1 MNQFSSGRIL
11 VFALTALF
19 VVSACD
25 GSKRPVPYSQVEIGD
40 PPENP
45 GVPPQNNVNI
55 NNPTLTVATNDEV
68 SPGDTLTLVWNDE
81 FDGGALDPEVWFFET
96 GDGSEYGIPGWG
108 NNEQQFYL
116 PDSAQLENGLLTITA
131 REEQVETFRFTSARI
146 NTRDRFAFQYG
157 RIEARM
163 RLPGGQGLWPAFW
176 LLPQDSPYGTWAASG
191 EIDIM
196 EAINLGGSGGNT
208 VYGTIHFGGESPANL
223 SSGQSTLVATDAT
236 ADFHTYAIE
245 WDAAEIRWYVDDVLY
260 HMENNWSST
269 AGAFP
274 APFDQ
279 PFHILFNVAVGGNW
293 PGSPDAST
301 VFPVT
306 MEVDWVRV
314 YSGEAPGSGG
324 DEPAVAAPT
333 PTADAANVISL
344 FSDAYTDIAGIDYNP
359 NWGQATV
366 VTQVDIAGNNTLK
379 YAGLNYQGTD
389 FAGNAQD
396 VSGMDTLHVDFWTA
410 DSTAL
415 NVSLISSGP
424 AETAYAL
431 TVMPN
436 TWVSVDIPLTEFAG
450 VDLADVIQIK
460 FDGNGTIFLDNL
472 YFESSA
478 SSATEPTEAAPT
490 PTAAPA
496 NVISLFSDAYT
507 DIAGIDYN
515 PNWGQATVV
524 TQVDIAGNNTLKY
537 AGLNYQGTDFAGNAQ
552 DVSGMDTLHVDFWTA
567 DSTALNVSLISP
579 GPAETAYALT
589 ITPGTWVSVDIPLTA
604 FAGVDLTDV
613 IQLKF
618 DGNGTIWLDNL
629 YFESAGPPPT
639 EPVAAAPTPTA
650 APADVISLFSDAYT
664 DIAGIDYNPN
674 WGQATVV
681 TQVDIAGNNTLKY
694 AGLNYQGT
702 DFAGNA
708 QDVSGMDTLHV
719 DFWTADS
726 TALNVSLISTGPVE
740 MAYALTITPYTWVS
754 VDIPLTAFAGVDL
767 TDVIQLKFDGN
778 GTIWLDNLY
787 FRTAGGGAGGELAV
801 NGGFES
807 GDLSDWAQF
816 PANAADPNEQT
827 VVMTNPRSGTYAGRI
842 HNTTPGSASII
853 KQANRMPVS
862 IGQTATVSFSARGSF
877 GVGGVAFAEFFTE
890 LAGEGTSSARI
901 LGGGPLGLNADANV
915 WTDFSFDIDIT
926 ADVSGGITLQ
936 LTSTT
941 GGDAA
946 SFADV
951 YYDDISI
958 VVTD

>member
-1 MNQFSSGRIL
+1 MH
-11 VFALTALF
+11 APA
-19 VVSACD
+19 
-25 GSKRPVPYSQVEIGD
+25 SKRLLRTLSFILPAIVLAGCDTGNGPTPIAGTPAPVIPPGFCD
-40 PPENP
+40 PINFEDLCSPPSIVNFNG
-45 GVPPQNNVNI
+45 GVTSII
-55 NNPTLTVATNDEV
+55 NNPDQ
-68 SPGDTLTLVWNDE
+68 
-81 FDGGALDPEVWFFET
+81 GALNDTDKVAQMQKFPDDP
-96 GDGSEYGIPGWG
+96 
-108 NNEQQFYL
+108 
-116 PDSAQLENGLLTITA
+116 ALL
-131 REEQVETFRFTSARI
+131 
-146 NTRDRFAFQYG
+146 
-157 RIEARM
+157 
-163 RLPGGQGLWPAFW
+163 
-176 LLPQDSPYGTWAASG
+176 
-191 EIDIM
+191 
-196 EAINLGGSGGNT
+196 
-208 VYGTIHFGGESPANL
+208 FGGTKLERVANYDFADGESF
-223 SSGQSTLVATDAT
+223 TMKV
-236 ADFHTYAIE
+236 
-245 WDAAEIRWYVDDVLY
+245 
-260 HMENNWSST
+260 WS
-269 AGAFP
+269 P
-274 APFDQ
+274 R
-279 PFHILFNVAVGGNW
+279 NVAVTFKLEEQGNPNGGVSREINHTGSGAWEELCYSFTGQTAGIPTPVNAITLIFDNGVAGAADTDPDNW
-293 PGSPDAST
+293 TFYYDEITQVASCGS
-301 VFPVT
+301 
-306 MEVDWVRV
+306 
-314 YSGEAPGSGG
+314 SGG

-333 PTADAANVISL
+333 PT
-344 FSDAYTDIAGIDYNP
+344 
-359 NWGQATV
+359 
-366 VTQVDIAGNNTLK
+366 VD
-379 YAGLNYQGTD
+379 
-389 FAGNAQD
+389 
-396 VSGMDTLHVDFWTA
+396 
-410 DSTAL
+410 
-415 NVSLISSGP
+415 
-424 AETAYAL
+424 
-431 TVMPN
+431 
-436 TWVSVDIPLTEFAG
+436 
-450 VDLADVIQIK
+450 
-460 FDGNGTIFLDNL
+460 
-472 YFESSA
+472 
-478 SSATEPTEAAPT
+478 
-490 PTAAPA
+490 PA

-537 AGLNYQGTDFAGNAQ
+537 ANLNYQGTDFAGNPQ
-552 DVSGMDTLHVDFWTA
+552 NVTGMTSLHVDFWTA
-567 DSTALNVSLISP
+567 DSTALNVSLISSA
-579 GPAETAYALT
+579 PAETAYALT
-589 ITPGTWVSVDIPLTA
+589 VVPNTWVSVDIPLTE
-604 FAGVDLTDV
+604 FAGVDLADV
-613 IQLKF
+613 IQIKF
-618 DGNGTIWLDNL
+618 DGNGTIFLDNL
-629 YFESAGPPPT
+629 YFSIDAGPPT

-702 DFAGNA
+702 DFAGNP
-708 QDVSGMDTLHV
+708 QDVTGMDTLHV

-726 TALNVSLISTGPVE
+726 TALNISLISPGPAETAYALTITPGTWVSVDIPLTAFAGVDLANVFQLKFDGNGTIWLDNLYFESAGPPPTEPVAAAPTPTAAAADVISLFSDAYTDIAGIDYNPNWGQATVVTQVDIAGNNTLKYAGLNYQGTDFATNPQDVTGMTSLHVDFWTADSTVLNVSLISPGPVE

-767 TDVIQLKFDGN
+767 ADVFQLKFDGN
-778 GTIWLDNLY
+778 GTVWLDNLY
-787 FRTAGGGAGGELAV
+787 FSTAGGGAGGELAV

-842 HNTTPGSASII
+842 HNTTPGTASII

>member
-19 VVSACD
+19 VVAACD

-196 EAINLGGSGGNT
+196 EAVNLGGSGGNT

-324 DEPAVAAPT
+324 DEPAAAAPT

-389 FAGNAQD
+389 F
-396 VSGMDTLHVDFWTA
+396 S
-410 DSTAL
+410 
-415 NVSLISSGP
+415 
-424 AETAYAL
+424 
-431 TVMPN
+431 
-436 TWVSVDIPLTEFAG
+436 
-450 VDLADVIQIK
+450 
-460 FDGNGTIFLDNL
+460 
-472 YFESSA
+472 
-478 SSATEPTEAAPT
+478 
-490 PTAAPA
+490 
-496 NVISLFSDAYT
+496 
-507 DIAGIDYN
+507 
-515 PNWGQATVV
+515 
-524 TQVDIAGNNTLKY
+524 
-537 AGLNYQGTDFAGNAQ
+537 GNAQ

-589 ITPGTWVSVDIPLTA
+589 VMPNTWVSVDIPLTE
-604 FAGVDLTDV
+604 FAGVDLANV
-613 IQLKF
+613 IQIKF
-618 DGNGTIWLDNL
+618 DGNGTIFLDNL
-629 YFESAGPPPT
+629 YFSIDAGPPT

-694 AGLNYQGT
+694 EGLNYQGT

-827 VVMTNPRSGTYAGRI
+827 VVMTNPRSGAYAGRI
-842 HNTTPGSASII
+842 HNTTPGTASII

>member
-1 MNQFSSGRIL
+1 MKSLDFYKETNSKIRVANMAATRMINSVNAIASKSLSRIL
-11 VFALTALF
+11 TFIIPAIVLAG
-19 VVSACD
+19 CD
-25 GSKRPVPYSQVEIGD
+25 TGNGPTPIAGTPAPDIPPGFCD
-40 PPENP
+40 PINFEDLCSPPSIVNFNG
-45 GVPPQNNVNI
+45 GVTSII
-55 NNPTLTVATNDEV
+55 NNPDQ
-68 SPGDTLTLVWNDE
+68 
-81 FDGGALDPEVWFFET
+81 GALNDTDKVAQMQKFPDDP
-96 GDGSEYGIPGWG
+96 
-108 NNEQQFYL
+108 
-116 PDSAQLENGLLTITA
+116 ALL
-131 REEQVETFRFTSARI
+131 
-146 NTRDRFAFQYG
+146 
-157 RIEARM
+157 
-163 RLPGGQGLWPAFW
+163 
-176 LLPQDSPYGTWAASG
+176 
-191 EIDIM
+191 
-196 EAINLGGSGGNT
+196 
-208 VYGTIHFGGESPANL
+208 FGGTKLERVANYDFADGESF
-223 SSGQSTLVATDAT
+223 TMKV
-236 ADFHTYAIE
+236 
-245 WDAAEIRWYVDDVLY
+245 
-260 HMENNWSST
+260 WS
-269 AGAFP
+269 P
-274 APFDQ
+274 R
-279 PFHILFNVAVGGNW
+279 NVAVTFKLEEQGNPNGGVSREINHT
-293 PGSPDAST
+293 GSGAWEELCYSFTGQTAGIPT
-301 VFPVT
+301 PVNAIT
-306 MEVDWVRV
+306 LIFDNGVG
-314 YSGEAPGSGG
+314 GEADTDPDNWTFYYDEITQVASCSSGG
-324 DEPAVAAPT
+324 GEPAAAAPT

-379 YAGLNYQGTD
+379 YAGLDYQGTD
-389 FAGNAQD
+389 FAGNAQN
-396 VSGMDTLHVDFWTA
+396 VTGMSSLHVDFWTA

-415 NVSLISSGP
+415 NVSLISSAP

-472 YFESSA
+472 YFSIDA
-478 SSATEPTEAAPT
+478 GPPTEPVTAAPT

-567 DSTALNVSLISP
+567 DSTALNVSLISS
-579 GPAETAYALT
+579 GPVETAYALT

-702 DFAGNA
+702 DFAGNP
-708 QDVSGMDTLHV
+708 QDVSGMETLHV

-754 VDIPLTAFAGVDL
+754 VDVPLTAFAGVDL
-767 TDVIQLKFDGN
+767 ADIIQLKFDGN

>member
-1 MNQFSSGRIL
+1 MKQFSSGRIL
-11 VFALTALF
+11 VFALTTLF

-68 SPGDTLTLVWNDE
+68 SPGDTLTLVWSDE

-108 NNEQQFYL
+108 NNELQFYL

-131 REEQVETFRFTSARI
+131 REQQVETFEFTSARI

-223 SSGQSTLVATDAT
+223 SSGQSTLVSTDAT

-245 WDAAEIRWYVDDVLY
+245 WDATEIRWYVDDVLY

-269 AGAFP
+269 AGDFP

-324 DEPAVAAPT
+324 DEPAAAAPT

-389 FAGNAQD
+389 F
-396 VSGMDTLHVDFWTA
+396 S
-410 DSTAL
+410 
-415 NVSLISSGP
+415 
-424 AETAYAL
+424 
-431 TVMPN
+431 
-436 TWVSVDIPLTEFAG
+436 
-450 VDLADVIQIK
+450 
-460 FDGNGTIFLDNL
+460 
-472 YFESSA
+472 
-478 SSATEPTEAAPT
+478 
-490 PTAAPA
+490 
-496 NVISLFSDAYT
+496 
-507 DIAGIDYN
+507 
-515 PNWGQATVV
+515 
-524 TQVDIAGNNTLKY
+524 
-537 AGLNYQGTDFAGNAQ
+537 GNAQ

-589 ITPGTWVSVDIPLTA
+589 VMPNTWVSVDIPLTE

-613 IQLKF
+613 VQLKF
-618 DGNGTIWLDNL
+618 DGNGTIFLDNL
-629 YFESAGPPPT
+629 YFESTASSAT
-639 EPVAAAPTPTA
+639 EPTVAAPTPTA

-664 DIAGIDYNPN
+664 DIA
-674 WGQATVV
+674 
-681 TQVDIAGNNTLKY
+681 
-694 AGLNYQGT
+694 
-702 DFAGNA
+702 
-708 QDVSGMDTLHV
+708 
-719 DFWTADS
+719 
-726 TALNVSLISTGPVE
+726 
-740 MAYALTITPYTWVS
+740 
-754 VDIPLTAFAGVDL
+754 
-767 TDVIQLKFDGN
+767 
-778 GTIWLDNLY
+778 
-787 FRTAGGGAGGELAV
+787 
-801 NGGFES
+801 
-807 GDLSDWAQF
+807 
-816 PANAADPNEQT
+816 
-827 VVMTNPRSGTYAGRI
+827 
-842 HNTTPGSASII
+842 
-853 KQANRMPVS
+853 
-862 IGQTATVSFSARGSF
+862 
-877 GVGGVAFAEFFTE
+877 
-890 LAGEGTSSARI
+890 
-901 LGGGPLGLNADANV
+901 
-915 WTDFSFDIDIT
+915 
-926 ADVSGGITLQ
+926 
-936 LTSTT
+936 
-941 GGDAA
+941 
-946 SFADV
+946 
-951 YYDDISI
+951 
-958 VVTD
+958 